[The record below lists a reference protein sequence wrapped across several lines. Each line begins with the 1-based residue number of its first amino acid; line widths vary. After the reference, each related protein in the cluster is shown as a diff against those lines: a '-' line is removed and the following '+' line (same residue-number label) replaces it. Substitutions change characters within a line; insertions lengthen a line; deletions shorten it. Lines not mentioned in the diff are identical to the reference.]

1 MTERPS
7 KSGFTLLEMLVAS
20 LLLGMLVTI
29 LTMVFNS
36 SSIAW
41 RTGKAGVAQL
51 SLLRRQL
58 SLAQFSADNV
68 LPRVDAD
75 DKNKIGFVVS
85 PWCTEKKNGGAYLR
99 TRAVQ
104 DGSTRALGFDRPSF
118 STLQSDSA
126 SPSVA
131 PWQKLSGLGSLRLG
145 SAQSFTVG
153 VLSYGPDGKTGGK
166 HAADD
171 ISTWPDKVE

>member
-1 MTERPS
+1 MMRSSS

-20 LLLGMLVTI
+20 LLLGMLVSI

-58 SLAQFSADNV
+58 SFSQHRADSL
-68 LPRVDAD
+68 LPRVDVT

-85 PWCTEKKNGGAYLR
+85 PWCTEAKNGGKYLR

-104 DGSTRALGFDRPSF
+104 NATSMDFGFLKPSF
-118 STLQSDSA
+118 NDLESDKA
-126 SPSVA
+126 NCSVM
-131 PWQKLSGLGSLRLG
+131 PWQQLSGLGTIRLG
-145 SAQSFTVG
+145 SAKSYTVG
-153 VLSYGPDGKTGGK
+153 VLSYGPDGKRDT
-166 HAADD
+166 ADD
-171 ISTWPDKVE
+171 ITTWPDKVE

>member
-1 MTERPS
+1 MARVHS

-51 SLLRRQL
+51 SLLRRQI
-58 SLAQFSADNV
+58 SFSQHQADGL
-68 LPRVDAD
+68 LPRVAVD
-75 DKNKIGFVVS
+75 NQNTIGFVVS
-85 PWCTEKKNGGAYLR
+85 PWCKEKKNGGEYLR

-104 DGSTRALGFDRPSF
+104 DATSSDLGFSKPNF
-118 STLQSDSA
+118 NNLQSDA
-126 SPSVA
+126 SSFNNVP
-131 PWQKLSGLGSLRLG
+131 PWQQLTGLGTLKLG
-145 SAQSFTVG
+145 SAKSFTVG
-153 VLSYGPDGKTGGK
+153 VLSYGPDGKRDTE
-166 HAADD
+166 DD
-171 ISTWPDKVE
+171 ITTWPDKVE

>member
-1 MTERPS
+1 MARLSS

-58 SLAQFSADNV
+58 SYSQHRADGL
-68 LPRVDAD
+68 LPRVDVD
-75 DKNKIGFVVS
+75 DLNKIGFVVS
-85 PWCTEKKNGGAYLR
+85 PWCTEKKNGGEYLR

-104 DGSTRALGFDRPSF
+104 DISNSDFGFAKPSF
-118 STLQSDSA
+118 NNLQSDA
-126 SPSVA
+126 SSLSSIP
-131 PWQKLSGLGSLRLG
+131 PWRQLTGLGTLRLG
-145 SAQSFTVG
+145 SAKSFTVG
-153 VLSYGPDGKTGGK
+153 VLSFGPDGKRDTE
-166 HAADD
+166 DD

>member
-1 MTERPS
+1 MTRTSS

-20 LLLGMLVTI
+20 LLLGMLVSI

-58 SLAQFSADNV
+58 SFAQYRADSL
-68 LPRVDAD
+68 LPRTAVDSP
-75 DKNKIGFVVS
+75 NQIGFVVS
-85 PWCTEKKNGGAYLR
+85 PWCTEKKNGGEYLR

-104 DGSTRALGFDRPSF
+104 NVTSGELGFPKPNF
-118 STLQSDSA
+118 SNLQSDEA
-126 SPSVA
+126 SPNVL
-131 PWQKLSGLGSLRLG
+131 PWQQLTGLGSLRLG
-145 SAQSFTVG
+145 SAKSFTVG
-153 VLSYGPDGKTGGK
+153 VLSYGPDGKRDTE
-166 HAADD
+166 DD

>member
-1 MTERPS
+1 MTRTPS

-20 LLLGMLVTI
+20 LLLGMLVSI

-58 SLAQFSADNV
+58 SFAQYRADSL
-68 LPRVDAD
+68 LPRTSVDSP
-75 DKNKIGFVVS
+75 NQIGFVVS
-85 PWCTEKKNGGAYLR
+85 PWCTQRQNGEFLR

-104 DGSTRALGFDRPSF
+104 NVTSSDLGFPKPNF
-118 STLQSDSA
+118 SDLRSDEA
-126 SPSVA
+126 SLSVL
-131 PWQKLSGLGSLRLG
+131 PWQQMTGLGSLRLG
-145 SAQSFTVG
+145 SAKSFTVG
-153 VLSYGPDGKTGGK
+153 VLSYGPDGKRDTD
-166 HAADD
+166 DD

>member
-1 MTERPS
+1 MMRSSS

-20 LLLGMLVTI
+20 LLLGMLVSI

-58 SLAQFSADNV
+58 SFAQHRADSL
-68 LPRVDAD
+68 LPRVDASGPN
-75 DKNKIGFVVS
+75 NKIGFVVS
-85 PWCTEKKNGGAYLR
+85 PWCTEKKNGGEYLR

-104 DGSTRALGFDRPSF
+104 DVSSADLGFPKPSF
-118 STLQSDSA
+118 NNLESDDS
-126 SPSVA
+126 SYSVL
-131 PWQKLSGLGSLRLG
+131 PWQQIVGLGTLKLG
-145 SAQSFTVG
+145 SASSFTVG
-153 VLSYGPDGKTGGK
+153 VRSYGPDGKKDTE
-166 HAADD
+166 DD

>member
-1 MTERPS
+1 MARRS
-7 KSGFTLLEMLVAS
+7 SRSGFTLLEMLVAS

-58 SLAQFSADNV
+58 SYSQHRADGL
-68 LPRVDAD
+68 LPRIDVAD
-75 DKNKIGFVVS
+75 QNKIGFVVS
-85 PWCTEKKNGGAYLR
+85 PWCTEAKNHGQYLR
-99 TRAVQ
+99 KRAVQ
-104 DGSTRALGFDRPSF
+104 DVSSADLGFSKPSF
-118 STLQSDSA
+118 NNLESDGTSF
-126 SPSVA
+126 SVT
-131 PWQKLSGLGSLRLG
+131 PWQQLTGLGTLKLG
-145 SAQSFTVG
+145 SAKSFTVG
-153 VLSYGPDGKTGGK
+153 VLSYGPDGKPDTE
-166 HAADD
+166 DD

>member
-1 MTERPS
+1 MARLSS
-7 KSGFTLLEMLVAS
+7 KAGFTLLEMLVAS

-58 SLAQFSADNV
+58 SFAQQRADGL
-68 LPRVDAD
+68 LPRVAVDNP
-75 DKNKIGFVVS
+75 NKIGFVVS
-85 PWCTEKKNGGAYLR
+85 PWCTEKMNGGEYLR

-104 DGSTRALGFDRPSF
+104 DVTSASLGFLRPGF
-118 STLQSDSA
+118 SNLKSDEESL
-126 SPSVA
+126 SVL
-131 PWQKLSGLGSLRLG
+131 PWQKLDGLGSLNLG
-145 SAQSFTVG
+145 SAKSFTVG
-153 VLSYGPDGKTGGK
+153 VLSYGPDGKKDTE
-166 HAADD
+166 DD